1 MSVLADPVAAYPVKT
16 RSPDVNTSFVRS
28 GGLDS
33 IIAARKPHL
42 AERPS

>member
-1 MSVLADPVAAYPVKT
+1 MSAYADPVAAYPVKT
-16 RSPDVNTSFVRS
+16 RSPDVKTSFVRF

-42 AERPS
+42 AKRQT